1 MKPRRLTLVLATLTL
16 CVLALSVP
24 GSLTHAFHQGGF
36 YLFSRAFLEDIPK
49 RLAGPGRFR
58 FILQPALATLLGI
71 RSGLADAHA
80 GRPAY
85 LYGIL
90 FDKNRRRELM
100 RSGFESVVNLL
111 LMGILLDS
119 IFQWIILGASYP
131 GPALVV
137 GPVLI
142 AAPYGIARALSNR
155 LARRHH
161 RG

>member
-1 MKPRRLTLVLATLTL
+1 
-16 CVLALSVP
+16 
-24 GSLTHAFHQGGF
+24 
-36 YLFSRAFLEDIPK
+36 LEDIPK

-58 FILQPALATLLGI
+58 FILQPSVATFLGI
-71 RSGLADAHA
+71 RSGLAGARG

-90 FDKNRRRELM
+90 FNRKMRRELM

-111 LMGILLDS
+111 LMGVLLDS
-119 IFQWIILGASYP
+119 IFQWVILGASYP

-142 AAPYGIARALSNR
+142 AMPYSIARALTNR
-155 LARRHH
+155 MAR
-161 RG
+161 G

>member
-16 CVLALSVP
+16 FVLALSVP
-24 GSLTHAFHQGGF
+24 GSLVHAYHQGGF

-49 RLAGPGRFR
+49 RLTGPGRFR
-58 FILQPALATLLGI
+58 FILQPSVATLVGI
-71 RSGLADAHA
+71 RSGLADARA

-85 LYGIL
+85 LCGIL
-90 FDKNRRRELM
+90 FDRTRRRQLM

-111 LMGILLDS
+111 LMGVLLDS
-119 IFQWIILGASYP
+119 IFQWVILGASYP

-142 AAPYGIARALSNR
+142 AGPYSIARALSNR
-155 LARRHH
+155 LAS
-161 RG
+161 